1 MHTYVLD
8 PEAAIPL
15 YEQLYRA
22 LKEDILTGVIAG
34 GEKLPSKR
42 ALADHLSV
50 SRITVENAYHQ
61 LLAEGYLLSRPR
73 SGYYAEVLETR
84 SSPRPVSVGTP
95 ISAAKEFMD
104 PETVSDPV
112 TYPDAEV
119 LVNGSS
125 FAYLPEET
133 SRYMESLFMDVRNS

>member
-8 PEAAIPL
+8 PESAIPL

-84 SSPRPVSVGTP
+84 SSPRPVSVG
-95 ISAAKEFMD
+95 
-104 PETVSDPV
+104 
-112 TYPDAEV
+112 
-119 LVNGSS
+119 GG
-125 FAYLPEET
+125 
-133 SRYMESLFMDVRNS
+133 